1 MRNSIKSLTVSFQSL
16 QTHSRLH
23 IFSFMIL
30 QTLKKHFYMNVCII
44 TFKRKQR
51 LFCAWSSWA
60 LQLSYCLMKEH
71 HILISR
77 FSSFIMIHSSV
88 SSLHAQSLL
97 IYWNAWS
104 WSYEIRFL
112 CSTSTTSW
120 SSMHLYVTFCSSMM
134 CLMKYLQFL
143 MRTLHKSLSWFH
155 KKIDQCRSMSA
166 FAASES
172 EII

>member
-16 QTHSRLH
+16 QTRSRLH
-23 IFSFMIL
+23 IYSFMTL
-30 QTLKKHFYMNVCII
+30 QTLKRHFYMSVYII
-44 TFKRKQR
+44 TFKRRQR
-51 LFCAWSSWA
+51 SFCAWSLQA
-60 LQLSYCLMKEH
+60 LQLSYCSMKEH

-77 FSSFIMIHSSV
+77 FSSFVMIHSFV
-88 SSLHAQSLL
+88 SSLHAQSLS
-97 IYWNAWS
+97 IYWNARS
-104 WSYEIRFL
+104 WSYEMRFL

-120 SSMHLYVTFCSSMM
+120 SSMHLYVTFCSSAM

-155 KKIDQCRSMSA
+155 EKINQRRSISA
-166 FAASES
+166 FAAFES